1 MNKKIKVKNSEK
13 KVTFVVDKGDLSGTG
28 TEVVGDTQILV
39 ECDKAD
45 GTGKEFVDVT
55 AATANTKFFDPDTV
69 VKVKFIIKN
78 AKAYAGFDKFECK
91 KADDSA
97 VVTPAVTFT
106 AVAEGTDALTK
117 IATFP
122 MPAEECKVIGSLK
135 KLVAPDAGTITI
147 NGKTPFALAVGATE
161 NVCGLDK
168 IDASNFDKITQVV
181 IKQGTTTLATFA
193 ATDIEAKPAS
203 GDGNAA
209 KLVQIDFTAC
219 STDITTAA
227 NLVIKIKA
235 KPGCWLEKTF
245 TIKVKKQ
252 A

>member
-1 MNKKIKVKNSEK
+1 MNKKIKVKNNEK
-13 KVTFVVDKGDLSGTG
+13 KVTFSVGKGDLSGTG

-55 AATANTKFFDPDTV
+55 AATANTKFFAPATV
-69 VKVKFIIKN
+69 VKVKFVIKN

-97 VVTPAVTFT
+97 FTTPVTFT
-106 AVAEGTDALTK
+106 AVAEGTTALEK

-122 MPAEECKVIGSLK
+122 MPAEDCKVIGSLK
-135 KLVAPDAGTITI
+135 KLVAPGAGTITI
-147 NGKTPFALAVGATE
+147 NGKTPFALENTTNE
-161 NVCGLDK
+161 NVCDLAK

-181 IKQGTTTLATFA
+181 IKQGATTLATFA

-203 GDGNAA
+203 GDGDAA
-209 KLVQIDFTAC
+209 KLVQIDFSACTNLATAQ
-219 STDITTAA
+219 

-245 TIKVKKQ
+245 TIKVKTS
-252 A
+252 

>member
-13 KVTFVVDKGDLSGTG
+13 KVTFVVDKGNLSGTDP
-28 TEVVGDTQILV
+28 EVVGDTQILV

-55 AATANTKFFDPDTV
+55 AATANTKFFDPATV
-69 VKVKFIIKN
+69 VKVKFVIAS

-91 KADDSA
+91 KANDTAFSTA
-97 VVTPAVTFT
+97 IAFTPVT
-106 AVAEGTDALTK
+106 EGTDALTK

-147 NGKTPFALAVGATE
+147 NGKTPFALENATAE
-161 NVCGLDK
+161 NVCGLEK
-168 IDASNFDKITQVV
+168 IDVNNFNTITQVV

-209 KLVQIDFTAC
+209 KLVQIDFSAC

-245 TIKVKKQ
+245 TIKVKK